1 MLKNIIKRA
10 LIGAPIG
17 FALSTFITVIISVII
32 GDGEFYPV
40 VPAMAVEF
48 GSEINAVVAQ
58 MLFSFLYGGAFAGA
72 SVIWEADSW
81 SLLRKTVTH
90 LIIVSVCTFPVAYF
104 CHWMGHDIVSIIS
117 YFAIFFMIY
126 LSIWISQYIAIK
138 KNLQVM
144 NEKLS
149 AINQ

>member
-1 MLKNIIKRA
+1 MIKEVIKRF

-17 FALSTFITVIISVII
+17 FALSTFITVIISIAI
-32 GDGEFYPV
+32 GDGNFHPV
-40 VPAMAVEF
+40 VPQMAIDF
-48 GSEINAVVAQ
+48 GSELNAVIAQ

-72 SVIWEADSW
+72 SVIWENDDW

-104 CHWMGHDIVSIIS
+104 CHWMGHNLISVVS

-126 LSIWISQYIAIK
+126 LSVWISRYFAIK
-138 KNLQVM
+138 RNLKEM
-144 NEKLS
+144 NDKLNS
-149 AINQ
+149 TN